1 MTGKMTPALLN
12 LFPSDAVTQ
21 PVDKIFALLESQYE
35 KQLYSVFE
43 NLHFPS
49 PVRNERDTAWIK
61 RARTVGINVRT
72 IGSFWSVV
80 PYSMTLPSAQ
90 QAIHLLPVFEPGV
103 VSSLYG
109 PTSWNINP
117 EFFSQELFSVFP
129 HLDTV
134 EKQLSL
140 VVGLL
145 HLTGRVVG
153 VDVIPHVDRYAEQ
166 SLANPG
172 LFEWIRRKDRSLYS
186 HHSDLYVDVC
196 FILHDYLKYKGTATP
211 GLVLPETPMDFFENW
226 KEDDRLLLMFGAPDD
241 YDGRLDRRKEMV
253 ELLYRAGLE
262 TLPATMGPPYR
273 GIEVDPD
280 PDAVNIDEEGR
291 IWRDYRFINPG
302 KFSRVFGPLTRYRLY
317 ESKNNNADWELDFD
331 KPNVRAWDYA
341 CNHYKHIQS
350 VFDFDFMRGDMSHVQ
365 MRPDGT
371 PPDPDRYYDLLA
383 AVKLS
388 VLAEKPYFG
397 YFAESFL
404 APPDEMAYG
413 DECDHLEASLADSAL
428 GDLQSEPVGTPRFIS
443 ELARYDKLLRTRRFA
458 PNFTIMTADKDDPR
472 FDRFYVNGNETRYFI
487 GLFLTD
493 MPSYMA
499 LGFECRDVHLTPAPN
514 EHYTKLYVFKET
526 QGPKA
531 TFGPFVWGKN
541 APLYHN
547 LSRQKSLSE
556 EIFDSIKDANT
567 RWLLPPDHTGTG
579 KVITWT
585 QDSDARYI
593 FAANLDQENTRPIEF
608 DFPAGSWKL
617 LFSSVYAAPADRNSA
632 VPGTAIGPGECLVW
646 EKA

>member
-1 MTGKMTPALLN
+1 MTGKMTPALLD
-12 LFPSDAVTQ
+12 LLPSDAVTQ

-172 LFEWIRRKDRSLYS
+172 LFEWIRRKDRILYS
-186 HHSDLYVDVC
+186 HHSDLYVDVY
-196 FILHDYLKYKGTATP
+196 FILQDYLKYKGTATP
-211 GLVLPETPMDFFENW
+211 GLVLPESPMEFFEKW
-226 KEDDRLLLMFGAPDD
+226 REEDRLLFMFGAPDD
-241 YDGRLDRRKEMV
+241 YDGRLERRKEMV

-280 PDAVNIDEEGR
+280 PNAVNIDEEGR
-291 IWRDYRFINPG
+291 IWRDYRFIHPG

-317 ESKNNNADWELDFD
+317 ESKKNNADWELNFD

-388 VLAEKPYFG
+388 VLPEKPYFG

-443 ELARYDKLLRTRRFA
+443 ELARYDELLRTRRFA

-514 EHYTKLYVFKET
+514 EHYTKLYVFREFR
-526 QGPKA
+526 GPKA

-541 APLYHN
+541 APLYHRLN
-547 LSRQKSLSE
+547 RQKSLSE
-556 EIFDSIKDANT
+556 IIFGEIKDANT
-567 RWLLPPDHTGTG
+567 RWLSPPDHTGAG
-579 KVITWT
+579 KVIAWT

-617 LFSSVYAAPADRNSA
+617 LFSSVHASPADRNS
-632 VPGTAIGPGECLVW
+632 VIPGTAIGAGECLVW